1 MPHRLDDVFRGDEF
15 AQCAVYLEEPTHEDE
30 AHARMKKIR
39 YVTGRGGSGVGGLS
53 GYLSTLTR
61 DFDVCPIDP
70 AFLQLD
76 LDNQIGRVREF
87 SSQGNSYVVANS
99 YGAYL
104 FLLSLIDQ
112 PASSINV
119 LLLSPV
125 LGRAM
130 SEKRMLFSRPPRE
143 ATLKRAIQDGRLGM
157 PAHLQIVTGAKD
169 EICDPELAIR
179 VGDQLNIDVSVLAD
193 ESHMLEHTSVSLAVE
208 RFLGIR
214 GK

>member
-1 MPHRLDDVFRGDEF
+1 
-15 AQCAVYLEEPTHEDE
+15 
-30 AHARMKKIR
+30 
-39 YVTGRGGSGVGGLS
+39 
-53 GYLSTLTR
+53 
-61 DFDVCPIDP
+61 
-70 AFLQLD
+70 
-76 LDNQIGRVREF
+76 
-87 SSQGNSYVVANS
+87 
-99 YGAYL
+99 
-104 FLLSLIDQ
+104 
-112 PASSINV
+112 
-119 LLLSPV
+119 
-125 LGRAM
+125 M

-193 ESHMLEHTSVSLAVE
+193 EGHMLEQTSVSLAVE